1 MAVCKKLRSRRE
13 FGSIRQA
20 GEPVPLSLRKLS
32 VHATHQLHC
41 FRPNHQ
47 PRDDAEQNPAQHS
60 LGCLRDQAGSC
71 FRRSPLHSYRM
82 RPRKAFKKHPYKPPT
97 SCGRISPFARA
108 CGGCEVCTLAGMRK
122 YSAHSMMRKVVA
134 LVPVS
139 PGLSVVIPKI
149 AKPVSITSPSPS
161 VLRSHTTR
169 PVLCTA
175 SNRRSSALIC
185 QLTSPT
191 RNQQAPLPHQLVRT
205 FHQTAS
211 NAAKAAKPVIK
222 PNIEDSVDLLIHDP
236 STGTRV
242 DRALDSLVS
251 RTYADKPVPNGVR
264 IIQNLAHYLWPKDQ
278 PALRRRVVASMVC
291 LVGAKFVSIQVPF
304 YFKTVIDTL
313 TAASTV
319 ANPSVA
325 AVASLPALAVLAF
338 GMARIAGTGLSQLQI
353 ALFSR
358 VSQHAIR
365 KISLRVFEH
374 VHSLDLAYHLSRQTG
389 AVSRTMERGTR
400 GINFSLS
407 ALLFNVFP
415 TALEISLVTGILVY
429 QFGPVYGVVT
439 LATVAAYSVFTVVVS
454 AKRVEIR
461 RNMNKLEN
469 EASAKAVDSLINFE
483 TVKYFANEEL
493 EAKRYDKSLGGYE
506 EAS

>member
-1 MAVCKKLRSRRE
+1 M
-13 FGSIRQA
+13 
-20 GEPVPLSLRKLS
+20 
-32 VHATHQLHC
+32 
-41 FRPNHQ
+41 
-47 PRDDAEQNPAQHS
+47 
-60 LGCLRDQAGSC
+60 
-71 FRRSPLHSYRM
+71 
-82 RPRKAFKKHPYKPPT
+82 
-97 SCGRISPFARA
+97 
-108 CGGCEVCTLAGMRK
+108 
-122 YSAHSMMRKVVA
+122 
-134 LVPVS
+134 
-139 PGLSVVIPKI
+139 
-149 AKPVSITSPSPS
+149 
-161 VLRSHTTR
+161 
-169 PVLCTA
+169 
-175 SNRRSSALIC
+175 
-185 QLTSPT
+185 
-191 RNQQAPLPHQLVRT
+191 PHQLVRT

-506 EAS
+506 EASVQTATSLSFLNFGQSAIFSVGLTAMMFLSGQAVVAGAMTVGDVVMINGLLFQLSVPLNFLGTVYRELRQSTVDMEALFGLTAQASAVADKPGAQPLAVTDGRIELKDVRFGYGDGREVLQGVSFAVEPGQTVAIVGPSGCGKSTVLRLLFRFYDVNAGSIAIDGQVLTPTPSQSERCCLRSGIISGSVCTS